1 MTLPDLVAPRPCP
14 QGDVP
19 ELRDLPAPAKLNL
32 FLHITGRRDDGYH
45 LLQSVFV
52 PVDWADRLHLIRQDD
67 GTLSRLDL
75 GEQLPQEDLCLRA
88 ARLLQQA
95 SGTRFGVR
103 IEIDK
108 QIPSGAGMGGG
119 SSDAAT
125 VLIGLNRLWGLDWP
139 RARLMPLAVQLG
151 ADVPFFLGEGPAFVE
166 GIGEQLTQIPYEA
179 QRFHVVKP
187 AASLPTAK
195 IFADPLLPR
204 STNPIKVAVFL
215 DSQREQAASPAAM
228 PQASSLKL
236 ASQEGFAS
244 QDGSPSDS
252 TGSKNESKA
261 ASEKNACTDRKKMR
275 IISVFGSNDME
286 QTAKRECFEVG
297 QALEMLAAVHGN
309 SRMTGSGSAVFSWVS
324 DESQVAANAVATG
337 TGANAKANC
346 ADQELLDLPQGWKQK
361 MCWSLSRHPLA
372 SWLS

>member
-1 MTLPDLVAPRPCP
+1 MTSSSWLAPRPCP
-14 QGDVP
+14 EGDLT

-32 FLHITGRRDDGYH
+32 FLHITGRRADGYH

-52 PVDWADRLHLIRQDD
+52 PIDWADRIHLTRVEGGAI
-67 GTLSRLDL
+67 SRVDL
-75 GEQLPQEDLCLRA
+75 GEALPADDLCLRA
-88 ARLLQQA
+88 ARLLQEA
-95 SGTRFGVR
+95 SGTAWGVR

-108 QIPSGAGMGGG
+108 HIPSGAGMGGG

-125 VLIGLNRLWGLDWP
+125 VLIGLNRLWQLNW
-139 RARLMPLAVQLG
+139 RRERLMPLAQRLG

-166 GIGEQLTQIPYEA
+166 GIGEQLTPIPHA
-179 QRFHVVKP
+179 PQRFHVVKP

-215 DSQREQAASPAAM
+215 DSQREQAASQVAM
-228 PQASSLKL
+228 LQAGHLNQ
-236 ASQEGFAS
+236 AGQEGFAS
-244 QDGSPSDS
+244 ES
-252 TGSKNESKA
+252 SKTASK
-261 ASEKNACTDRKKMR
+261 KNACTDRKNMR

-297 QALEMLAAVHGN
+297 QALQMLAAVHGN
-309 SRMTGSGSAVFSWVS
+309 SRMTGSGSAVFSWVVG
-324 DESQVAANAVATG
+324 EAQIAADAVATG
-337 TGANAKANC
+337 TSAEAKAAC

-372 SWLS
+372 TWLS